1 MQSPTA
7 GNATELKTV
16 GAITSG
22 MVTNTGQYNLTL
34 NGSGISNGTWNPTS
48 SATAGGASWAR
59 KIQFTSTGN
68 DSALRFTVTG
78 IDAAGESLSETTA
91 AAGGPNAGT
100 SFTTGLYKAV
110 YSITSSAVSV
120 GNISVGTGHT
130 AGDQYQHLI
139 GVVPYG
145 STITRLYSYRT

>member
-1 MQSPTA
+1 MYTQSPTA

-22 MVTNTGQYNLTL
+22 MVTNTGEYNITL
-34 NGSGISNGTWNPTS
+34 NGSGISNGTWNPAS
-48 SATAGGASWAR
+48 SDTNGGASWAR
-59 KIQFTSTGN
+59 KIQFTSTAN

-78 IDAAGESLSETTA
+78 IDAAGQSLSETTA

-110 YSITSSAVSV
+110 YSMNWVFLIFSV
-120 GNISVGTGHT
+120 
-130 AGDQYQHLI
+130 
-139 GVVPYG
+139 
-145 STITRLYSYRT
+145 